1 MTENHTQGEVG
12 RAAPELGSLLPAVT
26 GPIPGP
32 ASRALGE
39 RLAAVESRNVTF
51 TDDEW
56 PVFWSEARGSNVRD
70 ADGNVFLDLTGAFGV
85 AAAGHQHPRIVD
97 AVVRQAAL
105 LAHGMGD
112 VHPPA
117 AKVALLERL
126 VALTPFEEPRAVLA
140 STGSEAVEIAL
151 KTAQLLTGKGG
162 VIAFQGGY
170 HGLTLG
176 ALSVTARQDFRGPFR
191 SRIPK
196 NVFHIPFPDAG
207 RDGHSGA
214 VRALEAFNEALIEGA
229 DRGEPPGCVIVE
241 PIQGRGGIRL
251 APPGFLTALADRAR
265 EARVALI
272 VDEVFTGF
280 GRTGSLFA
288 FQEEGIVPDILC
300 LGKSLGGGLP
310 LSACL
315 GPREVMNAWP
325 PSKGEALHTSTFLGH
340 PLACAASLAFLDVL
354 EDEGLVARSRAEGER
369 LLVRLRESLGD
380 LPHVGAVRGR
390 GLFIGIE
397 LVRPPEP
404 GSDRK
409 PDPWEGGG
417 ARLAKEALRRGL
429 LVLPAGDR
437 GEVVEITPPLTI
449 SRTQLDWAAA
459 TLEELVAR
467 MRTR

>member
-1 MTENHTQGEVG
+1 
-12 RAAPELGSLLPAVT
+12 
-26 GPIPGP
+26 
-32 ASRALGE
+32 
-39 RLAAVESRNVTF
+39 
-51 TDDEW
+51 
-56 PVFWSEARGSNVRD
+56 
-70 ADGNVFLDLTGAFGV
+70 
-85 AAAGHQHPRIVD
+85 
-97 AVVRQAAL
+97 
-105 LAHGMGD
+105 
-112 VHPPA
+112 
-117 AKVALLERL
+117 
-126 VALTPFEEPRAVLA
+126 
-140 STGSEAVEIAL
+140 
-151 KTAQLLTGKGG
+151 
-162 VIAFQGGY
+162 
-170 HGLTLG
+170 
-176 ALSVTARQDFRGPFR
+176 
-191 SRIPK
+191 
-196 NVFHIPFPDAG
+196 
-207 RDGHSGA
+207 
-214 VRALEAFNEALIEGA
+214 
-229 DRGEPPGCVIVE
+229 
-241 PIQGRGGIRL
+241 
-251 APPGFLTALADRAR
+251 
-265 EARVALI
+265 
-272 VDEVFTGF
+272 
-280 GRTGSLFA
+280 
-288 FQEEGIVPDILC
+288 
-300 LGKSLGGGLP
+300 
-310 LSACL
+310 
-315 GPREVMNAWP
+315 MNAWP